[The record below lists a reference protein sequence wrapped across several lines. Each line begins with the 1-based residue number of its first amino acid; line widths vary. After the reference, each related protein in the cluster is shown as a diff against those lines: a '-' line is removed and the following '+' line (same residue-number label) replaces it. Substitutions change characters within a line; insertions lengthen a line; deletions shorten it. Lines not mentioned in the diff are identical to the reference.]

1 MLACKESNIEFEV
14 MVYSHWPPFRQFHI
28 YQFDQQKNGEIFP
41 AKCHHLP
48 LQSATPEMG
57 KKWDKNELKK
67 VFKNRIKERRSFL
80 FCFLKEVCKE
90 DKWKRADI
98 DGQIGEKNNKPN

>member
-1 MLACKESNIEFEV
+1 
-14 MVYSHWPPFRQFHI
+14 
-28 YQFDQQKNGEIFP
+28 
-41 AKCHHLP
+41 
-48 LQSATPEMG
+48 MG

-90 DKWKRADI
+90 DKWKRAEI